1 MKIPRPPFLRYFFSL
16 STNGRKFSRTFRFF
30 QIKLFGSE
38 NYDQIKK
45 LLNYRTFS
53 EVIIVGAL
61 FLLIFILTLSFKI
74 KSKNKNRNSLLATFI
89 LNLMRVLS
97 PFSHK
102 LKIKEED
109 IKRGAHLRS
118 LCED

>member
-1 MKIPRPPFLRYFFSL
+1 MGAKNFAIM
-16 STNGRKFSRTFRFF
+16 TKFS
-30 QIKLFGSE
+30 
-38 NYDQIKK
+38 K

-61 FLLIFILTLSFKI
+61 FLLIFILTLSFEI
-74 KSKNKNRNSLLATFI
+74 KSKNKNRNFLLATFI

-102 LKIKEED
+102 LKIKEDD